1 MIKIAYGLL
10 GEHLAHSFSPEI
22 HRFFG
27 GYEYKIFEIDE
38 NNLKEF
44 LKGSEWEGLNV
55 TIPYKKT
62 VIKHLDKVSKNAF
75 DIGSVNTIIKNA
87 NGEKIGYNTDFDGFS
102 YLLSANN
109 IDVEN
114 KKILVLGSGGASLA
128 VKAVL
133 NSKKASE
140 VITISRTG
148 ENNYENLE
156 RNFDADIIVNTTPV
170 GMFPNNLK
178 SPIDL
183 VGFKKLSAV
192 IDIIYNPLNTQLLL
206 DAKKRNIK
214 TANGLSMLVAQA
226 KSASELFQSKKIKD
240 EKTAYC
246 LNELSKKLRNIILIG
261 MPGCGKTS
269 VGNALSKK
277 LSRSI
282 IDLDEEIVKN
292 EKISIPEIFSQI
304 GEDGFRKKEIEA
316 AKEFG
321 KRSGIILS
329 TGGGIVLNE
338 ENYNSLHQ
346 NGIVIFINRDVN
358 VLPTKGRPL
367 SENTDLNLMYKT
379 RLPLYKAFADIEIDG
394 NDEISNVA
402 DKIIKVIKEW

>member
-1 MIKIAYGLL
+1 
-10 GEHLAHSFSPEI
+10 
-22 HRFFG
+22 
-27 GYEYKIFEIDE
+27 
-38 NNLKEF
+38 
-44 LKGSEWEGLNV
+44 
-55 TIPYKKT
+55 
-62 VIKHLDKVSKNAF
+62 
-75 DIGSVNTIIKNA
+75 
-87 NGEKIGYNTDFDGFS
+87 
-102 YLLSANN
+102 
-109 IDVEN
+109 
-114 KKILVLGSGGASLA
+114 
-128 VKAVL
+128 
-133 NSKKASE
+133 
-140 VITISRTG
+140 
-148 ENNYENLE
+148 
-156 RNFDADIIVNTTPV
+156 
-170 GMFPNNLK
+170 NNLK

-246 LNELSKKLRNIILIG
+246 LTELSKKLRNIILIG

-269 VGNALSKK
+269 IGNALSKK

-292 EKISIPEIFSQI
+292 EKTSIPEIFSQM

-358 VLPTKGRPL
+358 VLSTKGRPL
-367 SENTDLNLMYKT
+367 SEKTDLNLMYKT
-379 RLPLYKAFADIEIDG
+379 RFPLYKAFADIEIDG